1 MINNPSHEQS
11 QIIAAVANNQHV
23 MCSSVAGAGKTTTV
37 LFIAKNLKHK
47 NILQVTYNRALK
59 IEVDAKREKA
69 NLHNLT
75 IKTFNGLA
83 YEYYSRIGFTDVGVK
98 QIIEH
103 DLPLINDYSYDI
115 IIIDECQDMTGI
127 LYQLMKKYLYDMPKK
142 SPPILVIIGD
152 HNQAVYEFKG
162 ADKRYLTLANEIWF
176 KKNYTAL
183 YLRTSYRVTRQIA
196 TFINTF
202 MLKEQRILACRD
214 GPPVDYIIKG
224 AWDGVAEIFKIIDA
238 TLKDLS
244 SQIYPGDIFILMPS
258 VRVMKSKHSPAA
270 NLENKLV
277 LANYSVF
284 VPLTDDSN
292 INDSVTEGKI
302 LFSTFHQ
309 AKGRERKMVII
320 LGFDNSYFKFYA
332 RDSNP
337 LKCPETLY
345 VAATRAIQRL
355 IILDSPYVYGPLPF
369 LDQYKHIGNKKVT
382 CVNLIGSNYQHNI
395 AHTAAETFSM
405 TTVVDLVRHI
415 SESNLLEI
423 TKIVDDNVFIKTT
436 VENATTITMVSEY
449 FKEEVCDLT
458 GIAIP
463 AIHEYLAS
471 KENKRCKI
479 LDSLDFS
486 GDDDKLINIDLS
498 FNDNP
503 KTIKDFL
510 RIATLYHY
518 KTTGLLFKVKQIPT
532 SYNWV
537 SKEETAKFLKNME
550 HIKIP
555 ANYEVAIGN
564 TYDDK
569 NRSCYIYNYEG
580 RIIKI
585 YGIVDLINADALYEI
600 KCVNELT
607 IEHKMQLIVYC
618 YIWINSYNYNKN
630 RNFKLLNI
638 RTGECYTINL
648 TVETVEKIERIVGLL
663 IKNKYTNKNKL
674 TDEEFIVGSQ
684 ATPHPR
690 GGTT

>member
-1 MINNPSHEQS
+1 
-11 QIIAAVANNQHV
+11 
-23 MCSSVAGAGKTTTV
+23 
-37 LFIAKNLKHK
+37 
-47 NILQVTYNRALK
+47 
-59 IEVDAKREKA
+59 
-69 NLHNLT
+69 
-75 IKTFNGLA
+75 
-83 YEYYSRIGFTDVGVK
+83 
-98 QIIEH
+98 
-103 DLPLINDYSYDI
+103 
-115 IIIDECQDMTGI
+115 
-127 LYQLMKKYLYDMPKK
+127 
-142 SPPILVIIGD
+142 
-152 HNQAVYEFKG
+152 
-162 ADKRYLTLANEIWF
+162 
-176 KKNYTAL
+176 
-183 YLRTSYRVTRQIA
+183 
-196 TFINTF
+196 
-202 MLKEQRILACRD
+202 
-214 GPPVDYIIKG
+214 
-224 AWDGVAEIFKIIDA
+224 
-238 TLKDLS
+238 
-244 SQIYPGDIFILMPS
+244 
-258 VRVMKSKHSPAA
+258 
-270 NLENKLV
+270 
-277 LANYSVF
+277 
-284 VPLTDDSN
+284 
-292 INDSVTEGKI
+292 
-302 LFSTFHQ
+302 
-309 AKGRERKMVII
+309 
-320 LGFDNSYFKFYA
+320 
-332 RDSNP
+332 
-337 LKCPETLY
+337 

-382 CVNLIGSNYQHNI
+382 CVNLIGSNYPHNI

-498 FNDNP
+498 FNEDP

-564 TYDDK
+564 TYDDR

-648 TVETVEKIERIVGLL
+648 TAETVEKIERIVGLL
-663 IKNKYTNKNKL
+663 IKNKYTIKNKL
-674 TDEEFIVGSQ
+674 TDEEFLINLLKTHAVL
-684 ATPHPR
+684 
-690 GGTT
+690 